1 MNFGRKGTYES
12 IEESEVMQNK
22 YDSQYGSD
30 VDQSS
35 NIKEKILKYSII
47 FLFGLAIILIIIM
60 ILYKGK
66 KQNFNVKQNIN
77 ISQQPISDKITNEKE
92 NNDIVVN
99 TNNKF
104 SDIFPKTCIKDLC
117 NNISNLNELFESRR
131 LFIDD
136 NNITN
141 EYIRFIRPINE
152 TEEES
157 YKKKLYPNLTLDNY
171 HKSTKEGKIS
181 VIDFYQICNKPE
193 IINSNITEAPYNP
206 AISVIIPSYN
216 KKNNLTLT
224 LNSVIIQ
231 TLKNIEIIIV
241 DDGSDDGSEN
251 IFELLYE
258 KDCRIR
264 LFKHKRNMG
273 VWRTRLDGFL
283 YSRGKYVLH
292 IDPDDF
298 LSDYYILEEILNLTT
313 KYNLDSVRFTFS
325 KVPYQE
331 DLINS
336 TKLGVKYTYP
346 QKFTK
351 IIYGKPGYNVHFFGY
366 GTIWNRLIRAN
377 VISKGLNYVD
387 EYILNAYKNLWDD
400 MWWNSLVNK
409 VSFSNVIVN
418 RLGYIFVSRKNGV
431 GRPDIKDSIKKDKTI
446 REFIYFWFFDYQ
458 LLPKENNKKII
469 IKKLIKYNQK
479 DNTFYGLPINLDY
492 LSSNFF
498 IYDRLL
504 HLLINDTQVQ
514 EDDKKIVQELLNNS
528 TKIN

>member
-1 MNFGRKGTYES
+1 MNFAKKGTYES
-12 IEESEVMQNK
+12 IEESETMQNK
-22 YDSQYGSD
+22 YESQYGSE
-30 VDQSS
+30 VDQGS

-66 KQNFNVKQNIN
+66 KQNVTLKQNIS
-77 ISQQPISDKITNEKE
+77 ISQQPISDKISHEKE
-92 NNDIVVN
+92 NIDIVLN
-99 TNNKF
+99 TTNKF
-104 SDIFPKTCIKDLC
+104 VDIFPKTCSNSLC
-117 NNISNLNELFESRR
+117 NNISNLNEIFESRR

-141 EYIRFIRPINE
+141 EYIRFVRPINE

-157 YKKKLYPNLTLDNY
+157 YSQQLYPNLTLDDY
-171 HKSTKEGKIS
+171 HKSTKEGEIS
-181 VIDFYQICNKPE
+181 VIDFYRICNTPE
-193 IINSNITEAPYNP
+193 IISSNITEAPYNP

-216 KKNNLTLT
+216 KKDNLTLT
-224 LNSVIIQ
+224 LNSVIVQ

-241 DDGSDDGSEN
+241 DDGSNDGSEK
-251 IFELLYE
+251 IFESLLE

-273 VWRTRLDGFL
+273 VWRARLDGFL

-292 IDPDDF
+292 IDPGDF
-298 LSDYYILEEILNLTT
+298 LSDYYILEELLNLTT
-313 KYNLDSVRFTFS
+313 NYNLDSVRFTFS

-336 TKLGVKYTYP
+336 SKLGVKHTYP
-346 QKFTK
+346 NKFTK
-351 IIYGKPGYNVHFFGY
+351 IIYGRPGYNVHYFGY

-377 VISKGLNYVD
+377 VLSKGLNLVD

-400 MWWNSLVNK
+400 MWWNSLVDK
-409 VSFSNVIVN
+409 ASFSNVIVN
-418 RLGYIFVSRKNGV
+418 RLGYIFVSTRNGI
-431 GRPDIKDSIKKDKTI
+431 GRPNIKDSIKKDKTI

-458 LLPKENNKKII
+458 LLPKENNKKKI
-469 IKKLIKYNQK
+469 IKKLINYSQK
-479 DNTFYGLPINLDY
+479 DNTFYGVPMNLDY

-504 HLLINDTQVQ
+504 HLLINDTNVQ
-514 EDDKKIVQELLNNS
+514 EDDKKFVQELLNNS

>member
-1 MNFGRKGTYES
+1 MNFAKKGTYES
-12 IEESEVMQNK
+12 IEESEAMQNK
-22 YDSQYGSD
+22 YESQYGSE

-66 KQNFNVKQNIN
+66 KQNVTLSQNISMN
-77 ISQQPISDKITNEKE
+77 QQPISDKISHEKE
-92 NNDIVVN
+92 NIDIVVN
-99 TNNKF
+99 TSNKF
-104 SDIFPKTCIKDLC
+104 VDIFPKTCSNSLC
-117 NNISNLNELFESRR
+117 NNISNHNEIFESRR
-131 LFIDD
+131 LLIDD

-141 EYIRFIRPINE
+141 EYIHFIRPINE
-152 TEEES
+152 TEEENYS
-157 YKKKLYPNLTLDNY
+157 KQLYPNLTLDDY

-181 VIDFYQICNKPE
+181 VIDFYRICNTPE
-193 IINSNITEAPYNP
+193 IISSNIKETPYNP

-216 KKNNLTLT
+216 KKDNLTLT
-224 LNSVIIQ
+224 LNSVIVQ
-231 TLKNIEIIIV
+231 NLKNIEIIIV
-241 DDGSDDGSEN
+241 DDDSDDGSEK
-251 IFELLYE
+251 IFESLFE

-273 VWRTRLDGFL
+273 VWRARLDGFL

-292 IDPDDF
+292 IDPGDF
-298 LSDYYILEEILNLTT
+298 LSDYYILEELLNLATN
-313 KYNLDSVRFTFS
+313 YNLDSVRFTFS

-336 TKLGVKYTYP
+336 SKLGVKHTYP
-346 QKFTK
+346 NKFTK
-351 IIYGKPGYNVHFFGY
+351 IIYGRPGYNVHYFGY

-377 VISKGLNYVD
+377 VLSKGLNLVD

-400 MWWNSLVNK
+400 MWWNSLVDK
-409 VSFSNVIVN
+409 ASFSNVIVN
-418 RLGYIFVSRKNGV
+418 RLGYIFISTRNGI
-431 GRPDIKDSIKKDKTI
+431 GRPNIKDSIKKDKTI

-458 LLPKENNKKII
+458 LLPKENNKKKI
-469 IKKLIKYNQK
+469 IKKLINYSQK
-479 DNTFYGLPINLDY
+479 DNTFYGVPMNLDY

-504 HLLINDTQVQ
+504 HLLINDTNVQ
-514 EDDKKIVQELLNNS
+514 EDDKKFVQELLNNS

>member
-1 MNFGRKGTYES
+1 MNFGKKGTYES
-12 IEESEVMQNK
+12 IEESEAMQNK
-22 YDSQYGSD
+22 YESQYRSE

-47 FLFGLAIILIIIM
+47 FLCGLAIILIIIM

-66 KQNFNVKQNIN
+66 KQNVVLKQNII
-77 ISQQPISDKITNEKE
+77 ISQQPISDKITHEKE
-92 NNDIVVN
+92 NYDIVVN
-99 TNNKF
+99 TTNKF
-104 SDIFPKTCIKDLC
+104 VGIFPKTCVNGVCKS
-117 NNISNLNELFESRR
+117 ISNLNELFESRR
-131 LFIDD
+131 LYIDD

-152 TEEES
+152 TVEES
-157 YKKKLYPNLTLDNY
+157 YKKQLYPNLTFKDY
-171 HKSTKEGKIS
+171 HKSTNEGKIS
-181 VIDFYQICNKPE
+181 VIDFYQICNSPE
-193 IINSNITEAPYNP
+193 IISSNITETPYNP
-206 AISVIIPSYN
+206 AISIIIPSYN

-241 DDGSDDGSEN
+241 DDGSDDESEK
-251 IFELLYE
+251 IFESLYE

-264 LFKHKRNMG
+264 LFKHKINMG

-283 YSRGKYVLH
+283 YSRGKYILH
-292 IDPDDF
+292 IDPGDF
-298 LSDYYILEEILNLTT
+298 LSDYYILEDLLNLTT

-325 KVPYQE
+325 KVPYQV

-336 TKLGVKYTYP
+336 TKLGVKHIYP
-346 QKFTK
+346 SKLTK
-351 IIYGKPGYNVHFFGY
+351 IIYGRPGYNVHYFGY

-377 VISKGLNYVD
+377 VMTKGLNFVD

-400 MWWNSLVNK
+400 MWWNSLVDK
-409 VSFSNVIVN
+409 ASFSNVIVN
-418 RLGYIFVSRKNGV
+418 RLGYIFISTRNGV
-431 GRPDIKDSIKKDKTI
+431 GRPNIKDSIKKDKTI

-458 LLPKENNKKII
+458 LLPKESKKKQI
-469 IKKLIKYNQK
+469 IKKLINYNKK
-479 DNTFYGLPINLDY
+479 DNTFYGVPMNLDY

-504 HLLINDTQVQ
+504 HLLLNDTKVQ
-514 EDDKKIVQELLNNS
+514 EDDKKFVQQLLNNS
-528 TKIN
+528 SKIN

>member
-1 MNFGRKGTYES
+1 MNFVKKGIYES
-12 IEESEVMQNK
+12 IEESEAMQNK
-22 YDSQYGSD
+22 YKSQYGSE
-30 VDQSS
+30 VDQRS
-35 NIKEKILKYSII
+35 NIKENILIYSII
-47 FLFGLAIILIIIM
+47 FLIALAIILIIIM

-66 KQNFNVKQNIN
+66 NQSITLKQNIN
-77 ISQQPISDKITNEKE
+77 NIQQSISDKITLEKE
-92 NNDIVVN
+92 NYDIVVN
-99 TNNKF
+99 TTNKF
-104 SDIFPKTCIKDLC
+104 FDIFPKTCVNGVC

-131 LFIDD
+131 LFIND

-141 EYIRFIRPINE
+141 EYIRFIRPINI

-157 YKKKLYPNLTLDNY
+157 YKKELYPNLTFDDY
-171 HKSTKEGKIS
+171 HKTTNEGKIS
-181 VIDFYQICNKPE
+181 VIDFYKICNISE
-193 IINSNITEAPYNP
+193 IINSNITKAPHNP
-206 AISVIIPSYN
+206 AISIIIPSYN

-241 DDGSDDGSEN
+241 DDGSDDGSEK
-251 IFELLYE
+251 IFESLYE

-298 LSDYYILEEILNLTT
+298 LSDYYVLEELLNLIT

-325 KVPYQE
+325 KVPYRE
-331 DLINS
+331 NLTNS
-336 TKLGVKYTYP
+336 SKLGVKHPYP
-346 QKFTK
+346 KKFTK
-351 IIYGKPGYNVHFFGY
+351 IIYGRPGYNVHYFGY

-377 VISKGLNYVD
+377 IISKGLDFVD

-400 MWWNSLVNK
+400 MWWNKLVDK
-409 VSFSNVIVN
+409 ASFSNVIIN
-418 RLGYIFVSRKNGV
+418 RLGYIFVSTRNGI
-431 GRPDIKDSIKKDKTI
+431 GRPNIKDSIKKDKTI

-458 LLPKENNKKII
+458 LLPKDNNKKKI
-469 IKKLIKYNQK
+469 IKKLINYSQKY
-479 DNTFYGLPINLDY
+479 NTFYGLPMRLDY

-504 HLLINDTQVQ
+504 LLLINDNMVQ
-514 EDDKKIVQELLNNS
+514 KDDKKFVQELLINS
-528 TKIN
+528 PK